1 MKIKI
6 VGLNKKFISREK
18 LLASGVNM
26 SNPVGIAQA
35 LQIPINEQIAELEQ
49 QGQKIIN
56 VAFVNL
62 EPIFIL
68 QDGDK

>member
-6 VGLNKKFISREK
+6 VGLNKKFISRGK

-26 SNPVGIAQA
+26 STPVGIAQA
-35 LQIPINEQIAELEQ
+35 LQIPINEQIAEFEQ
-49 QGQKIIN
+49 QGQKVIN
-56 VAFVNL
+56 IAFVNL

>member
-26 SNPVGIAQA
+26 STPVGIAQA
-35 LQIPINEQIAELEQ
+35 LQIPINEQIAEFEQ
-49 QGQKIIN
+49 QGQKVIN

>member
-35 LQIPINEQIAELEQ
+35 LQIPINEQIAEFEQ
-49 QGQKIIN
+49 QGQKVIN

>member
-18 LLASGVNM
+18 LLASGVNI
-26 SNPVGIAQA
+26 STPVGIAQA
-35 LQIPINEQIAELEQ
+35 LQIPINEQIAEFEQ
-49 QGQKIIN
+49 QGQKVIN

>member
-35 LQIPINEQIAELEQ
+35 LQIPINEQIAEFEQ